1 MKNYINPMVEI
12 TLISAEDVLTAS
24 TLSLKTGSASDENA
38 RRISLADGT
47 FWG

>member
-12 TLISAEDVLTAS
+12 TLISAEDVLT
-24 TLSLKTGSASDENA
+24 LSVLDGHAMPTKTDRVGNEA
-38 RRISLADGT
+38 

>member
-12 TLISAEDVLTAS
+12 TLISAEDVLT
-24 TLSLKTGSASDENA
+24 LSL
-38 RRISLADGT
+38 ISEGHAMPTKSERVGNEA

>member
-12 TLISAEDVLTAS
+12 TLISAEDVLT
-24 TLSLKTGSASDENA
+24 LSLIQGEHAIPTKSDRVGNEA
-38 RRISLADGT
+38 